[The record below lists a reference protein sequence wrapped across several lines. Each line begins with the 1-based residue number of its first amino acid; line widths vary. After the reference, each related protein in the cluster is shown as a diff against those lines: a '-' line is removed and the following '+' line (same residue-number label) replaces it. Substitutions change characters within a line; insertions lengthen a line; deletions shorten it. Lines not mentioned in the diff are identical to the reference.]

1 MKKIW
6 ILPLVVVGVL
16 AGVSVARWEVKY
28 KSSKHSSASQLS
40 KHFSSQSSSP
50 SSSQSSRPYVA
61 QPSPSPSPSQP
72 SPSPS
77 PSQPSPSPSP
87 SQPSPSPSPSQPSK
101 SPSPSYPFV
110 SYPASQFSTVSSRPR
125 PYAKGCPVESTLCN
139 DGTIVNTPCGCAYH
153 NGIRRIL

>member
-40 KHFSSQSSSP
+40 KHSSSQSSSFSSFSQSSSP
-50 SSSQSSRPYVA
+50 SSSQSSRPSVA
-61 QPSPSPSPSQP
+61 QPSKSPSPSQP
-72 SPSPS
+72 SK
-77 PSQPSPSPSP
+77 
-87 SQPSPSPSPSQPSK
+87 SPSPSQPSK
-101 SPSPSYPFV
+101 SPSPSYHFV

>member
-40 KHFSSQSSSP
+40 KHSSSQSSSFSSFSQSSSP
-50 SSSQSSRPYVA
+50 SSSQSSRPSVA
-61 QPSPSPSPSQP
+61 QPSKSPSPSQP
-72 SPSPS
+72 SPSPY
-77 PSQPSPSPSP
+77 
-87 SQPSPSPSPSQPSK
+87 PSQPSK
-101 SPSPSYPFV
+101 SPSPSYHFV